1 MNGYK
6 IIDLGGITLESGEY
20 TGEIEGVFDRIDKSD
35 KPIII
40 TGIKDVKPAHV
51 TFFKYQDG
59 ADTFAYL
66 GFLGLSN
73 NGIQTI
79 NIASND
85 NVDIAIAN

>member
-6 IIDLGGITLESGEY
+6 IIDLGGITLINGEFS
-20 TGEIEGVFDRIDKSD
+20 GEIEGVFDRIDKSD

-40 TGIKDVKPAHV
+40 TGIKDVKPAYV

-59 ADTFAYL
+59 AETYAYSGL
-66 GFLGLSN
+66 LGLSV

-79 NIASND
+79 NISANN
-85 NVDIAIAN
+85 NVDIVIAN